1 MEATTNQPKILN
13 LTDEWESVV
22 NSRATQLQHDAA
34 VTMRRVR
41 TRRGIRL
48 GLIAL
53 VLCALTV
60 ILFAFAPNLTP
71 VAYLATCAACFA
83 FGRFTE
89 FCARRHRK

>member
-1 MEATTNQPKILN
+1 MDASTNQPKTLN

-41 TRRGIRL
+41 TRRGVRL
-48 GLIAL
+48 GLSAL
-53 VLCALTV
+53 ALCVLAV
-60 ILFAFAPNLTP
+60 ILFTFAPSFTP

-89 FCARRHRK
+89 FCTRRYRK